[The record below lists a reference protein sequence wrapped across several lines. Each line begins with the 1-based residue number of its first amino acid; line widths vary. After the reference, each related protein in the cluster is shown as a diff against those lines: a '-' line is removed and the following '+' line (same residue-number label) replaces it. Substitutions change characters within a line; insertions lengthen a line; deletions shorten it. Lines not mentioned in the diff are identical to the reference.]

1 MLEKKGICMSK
12 EETEKV
18 GCKNITDECDEQN
31 CVCCI
36 GKVYKSGLT
45 LITFITFTL

>member
-1 MLEKKGICMSK
+1 MKCMLENKGICMSK

-18 GCKNITDECDEQN
+18 GCQNITDECDEQN

-36 GKVYKSGLT
+36 GKSGLT